1 MTQSTDQTVNLDKLV
16 GLCPYVTMQKV
27 LSGKW
32 TLLIMHE
39 LEQGPVRFKAL
50 ERALQPI
57 TQATL
62 TRQLRSME
70 EDGLIERKVYSQIP
84 PKVEYYLTPVGESF
98 RTVLIALATWGEE
111 YIEWMHR
118 KER

>member
-1 MTQSTDQTVNLDKLV
+1 MD
-16 GLCPYVTMQKV
+16 
-27 LSGKW
+27 
-32 TLLIMHE
+32 E

-50 ERALQPI
+50 ERALPPI

-62 TRQLRSME
+62 TRQLWAME
-70 EDGLIERKVYSQIP
+70 KDGLIERKVYSQIP
-84 PKVEYYLTPVGESF
+84 PKVEYYLTSVGESF
-98 RTVLIALATWGEE
+98 RTVLTALATWGEE

>member
-1 MTQSTDQTVNLDKLV
+1 MAI
-16 GLCPYVTMQKV
+16 
-27 LSGKW
+27 
-32 TLLIMHE
+32 LLYGII
-39 LEQGPVRFKAL
+39 QV

-84 PKVEYYLTPVGESF
+84 PKVEYYLTPIGESF
-98 RTVLIALATWGEE
+98 RTVLDALALWGNE
-111 YIEWMHR
+111 YIEWMDK

>member
-1 MTQSTDQTVNLDKLV
+1 MAQAIEEANLKELF

-39 LEQGPVRFKAL
+39 LERGPVRFKAL

-62 TRQLRSME
+62 TRQLRAME

-84 PKVEYYLTPVGESF
+84 PITNHEDIPIST
-98 RTVLIALATWGEE
+98 
-111 YIEWMHR
+111 
-118 KER
+118 